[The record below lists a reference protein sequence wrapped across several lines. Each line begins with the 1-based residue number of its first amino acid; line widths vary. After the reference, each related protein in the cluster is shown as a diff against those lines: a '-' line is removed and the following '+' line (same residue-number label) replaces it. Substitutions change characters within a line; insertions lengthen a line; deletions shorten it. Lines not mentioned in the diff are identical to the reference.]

1 LSGTERH
8 GRLLA
13 ALAASRPCFDT
24 RVVMTLARRGS
35 GREDRHSPGFA
46 GFTAL
51 GFVPELLVVEK
62 QLFPGGESK
71 FGTAVDAG

>member
-1 LSGTERH
+1 LRRSERH

-13 ALAASRPCFDT
+13 ALAAGRPRFNT
-24 RVVMTLARRGS
+24 RVVVTLARRGS

-62 QLFPGGESK
+62 HLFPGGESK